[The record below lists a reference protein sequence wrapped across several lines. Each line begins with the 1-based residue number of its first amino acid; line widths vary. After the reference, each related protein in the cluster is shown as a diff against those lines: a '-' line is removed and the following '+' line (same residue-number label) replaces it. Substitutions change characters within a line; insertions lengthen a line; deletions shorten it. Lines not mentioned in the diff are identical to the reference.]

1 MNAVRK
7 FTRKLYRGPAL
18 LVVLLGF
25 AGFSPATFAQDAG
38 NALEAIEVA
47 SLPGEQIQL
56 RLRLSDR
63 AVEPRT
69 FTIKEPARIALDLA
83 NTALALDSRRT
94 DVGIGAVR
102 NVVAAESQGTT
113 RLVIN
118 LSNMVEFTT
127 RTEGNSIFVTLGDNP
142 GTASRETVSVAATA
156 PQPATT
162 SSSTNQSQYT
172 SAPRGRSVTGIDF
185 RRGEEGEG
193 RVFIKLTDPK
203 TIVDMKEEGDQLI
216 LEFKNVSL
224 PEELIQRYDVVD
236 FATPVTTIDT
246 MRRGSNVRVAIKGTG
261 DYEHIAYQVDKSFA
275 VEFKPVVE
283 DAQASIDPRDKEYT
297 GDRLTLNFQDI
308 ETRAVLQIIA
318 EFTNKNLVVSDSVSG
333 NVTLRLQNV
342 PWDQALDIILRTKGL
357 DMRENGDVI
366 LIAPAQDIAQ
376 MERLELEARQQVQ
389 QLEPLRSEF
398 IQINYAKATELSSL
412 IASTG
417 GKGHSLLSERGSM
430 SIDERT
436 NTLLV
441 RDTESNLADIR
452 RLVKRLDV
460 PVKQVL
466 IESRIVIANDNFN
479 RELGIRL
486 GYSSYHLDLDNN
498 RQYTTSGTS
507 NAARDLGNS
516 VQDVLSGNSNTVSF
530 PGDGA
535 LNVDMPIAGPAGSFA
550 LAILGSDYLVDLELS
565 ALQAEGEGE
574 VVSSPR
580 LITANQKEASIRQ
593 GVEIPYQEASAS
605 GATTT
610 SFKEAVLQLNVT
622 PQITPDDR
630 VIMDLIV
637 SNDTV
642 GEEVASATGGF
653 VPSIDKREIQTQV
666 LVNNGD
672 TVVLGGVY
680 ETTRSRSER
689 KVPLLGDIPLLG
701 YLFRSN
707 TQSNNK
713 RELLIF
719 VTPKILDDKLSLE

>member
-1 MNAVRK
+1 MNAVSTFK
-7 FTRKLYRGPAL
+7 RKLYQGPAM

-25 AGFSPATFAQDAG
+25 AGFSPAIFAQDAG
-38 NALEAIEVA
+38 NALESIEVA
-47 SLPGEQIQL
+47 SLPGEQVQL

-63 AVEPRT
+63 ATEPRT

-94 DVGIGAVR
+94 DVGIGTVR

-118 LSNMVEFTT
+118 LSNMVEYTT
-127 RTEGNSIFVTLGDNP
+127 RTEGNSIFVTLGDNA
-142 GTASRETVSVAATA
+142 GSGSREMASVATTTA
-156 PQPATT
+156 EPVAAEST
-162 SSSTNQSQYT
+162 SSSRSQASST
-172 SAPRGRSVTGIDF
+172 PRGRSITGIDF

-193 RVFIKLTDPK
+193 RVFVKLTDPK
-203 TIVDMKEEGDQLI
+203 TTVDMKEEGGQLI

-236 FATPVTTIDT
+236 FATPVTTIDA
-246 MRRGSNVRVAIKGTG
+246 MRRGENVRVAIKGTG

-275 VEFKPVVE
+275 VEFKPIVE
-283 DAQASIDPRDKEYT
+283 EPRESLDPRDKEYT
-297 GDRLTLNFQDI
+297 GERLTLNFQDI

-318 EFTNKNLVVSDSVSG
+318 EFTNKNIVVSDSVSG

-357 DMRENGDVI
+357 GMRENGNVI
-366 LIAPAQDIAQ
+366 LVAPAQDIAQ

-389 QLEPLRSEF
+389 ELEPLRSEF
-398 IQINYAKATELSSL
+398 IQINYAKASELRAL
-412 IASTG
+412 ISSTG
-417 GKGHSLLSERGSM
+417 GEGHTLLSERGSM

-479 RELGIRL
+479 RELGMRL
-486 GYSSYHLDLDNN
+486 GYSRFYIDDSN

-507 NAARDLGNS
+507 SATRELGNS
-516 VQDVLSGNSNTVSF
+516 VQDVLAGNSNTVTF

-535 LNVDMPIAGPAGSFA
+535 LNVDMPVAGPAGSFA

-630 VIMDLIV
+630 VIMDLVV

-653 VPSIDKREIQTQV
+653 VPSIDKREIETQV

-719 VTPKILDDKLSLE
+719 VTPKILDDKLSLD